1 MYQQSS
7 FKENLIHWFDEN
19 QREMPWRQTTNPYYI
34 WLSEVMLQQ
43 TQVKTVIDYYHRFV
57 ERFPTVEVLSQ
68 ASEDEVLKY
77 WEGLDI
83 IVELEIFIRRLKK
96 FMINMK
102 A

>member
-43 TQVKTVIDYYHRFV
+43 TH
-57 ERFPTVEVLSQ
+57 
-68 ASEDEVLKY
+68 LKQ
-77 WEGLDI
+77 LLTII
-83 IVELEIFIRRLKK
+83 IVLLNDFQLWK
-96 FMINMK
+96 F
-102 A
+102 

>member
-68 ASEDEVLKY
+68 AS
-77 WEGLDI
+77 DI

>member
-43 TQVKTVIDYYHRFV
+43 TQVKQLLTI
-57 ERFPTVEVLSQ
+57 
-68 ASEDEVLKY
+68 
-77 WEGLDI
+77 I
-83 IVELEIFIRRLKK
+83 IVLLNDFQLWK
-96 FMINMK
+96 F
-102 A
+102 